1 VAGSVVVAGSYDGQL
16 RAFKA
21 TDGSL
26 LWQFDMGDRIYG
38 TPQIVDGVVWAASFA
53 GRTEALALA
62 SGKPL
67 QRFGH
72 GRYGGV
78 AGDARTLILMGY
90 SRIWGLR

>member
-1 VAGSVVVAGSYDGQL
+1 MVAGSYDGHL
-16 RAFKA
+16 RAFDT

-26 LWQFDMGDRIYG
+26 LWDVAMGDRIYG
-38 TPQIVDGVVWAASFA
+38 APQIVNGVVWAASFA
-53 GRTEALALA
+53 GHTEALALA

-67 QRFGH
+67 QQFGH
-72 GRYGGV
+72 GRYGGI